1 MLFSILEQVNYNL
14 YSYSPFVV
22 MGIII
27 YLLYEICINKIFKNV
42 NDLIKNIIP
51 FIISVSL
58 PFCSC
63 IAITFLL
70 CRTSEKNKIILYT
83 LALFIKVPVLLLI
96 KTYFGLYYLYSYIF
110 LIIVLI
116 FLYLIITSNKKINI
130 NANTIINEIND
141 NTENKFIIKDAIN
154 NMVRFVYI
162 YFLSLVMMSVM
173 EVIIP
178 NILFIK
184 YMSYVDNI
192 RFNEVLFISITKY
205 ICMPNDLSTFAMM
218 LASGLNIKYVSLLI
232 IVGSIFNITEIIT
245 ILIFIKKKLLLIIY
259 YLLAI
264 VISLIH
270 MIIIDI
276 FYKNSFNINYD
287 LSKTNNYV
295 EIVNILNINPNN
307 LFRWI
312 SVIIVLLFV
321 AYNIYLLLNNINNR
335 KDC

>member
-1 MLFSILEQVNYNL
+1 MFFNILEQVNYNL

-51 FIISVSL
+51 FMITVSL

-70 CRTSEKNKIILYT
+70 YRTSEKNKIILYT

-110 LIIVLI
+110 III
-116 FLYLIITSNKKINI
+116 FILLYLIITSNKKINI
-130 NANTIINEIND
+130 NANIIINGIND

-154 NMVRFVYI
+154 NVVRFVYI
-162 YFLSLVMMSVM
+162 YFLSLVMMSVI

-184 YMSYVDNI
+184 YMSYVENI

-218 LASGLNIKYVSLLI
+218 VASGLNIKYVSLLI
-232 IVGSIFNITEIIT
+232 IVGSIFNITEIII
-245 ILIFIKKKLLLIIY
+245 ILIFIKKKILLIIY

-264 VISLIH
+264 VTSLIH

-312 SVIIVLLFV
+312 SVIIILLVV